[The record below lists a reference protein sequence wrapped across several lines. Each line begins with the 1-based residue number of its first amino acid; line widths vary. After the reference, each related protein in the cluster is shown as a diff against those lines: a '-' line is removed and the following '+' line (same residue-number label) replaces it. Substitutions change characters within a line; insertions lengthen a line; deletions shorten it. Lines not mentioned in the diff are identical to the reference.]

1 MPLLLLKD
9 LPRYECLLEG
19 AKEFPELDPS
29 ACEAFLHLL
38 RTSDEVFSVSE
49 RNLINH
55 NISHGR
61 FSVLMLLWNPAQ
73 RRGEPAAPLEC
84 LQAGPRTPAELA
96 GAAGVTRATMTGL
109 VDTLERDG
117 FVRREP
123 DPNDRRMMSVRLTPK
138 AEIFLREML
147 PAHFQIMAKVM
158 APLSES
164 ERKTLVRLLTKVL
177 LSATELGSAQT
188 GPAVGGH
195 SAT

>member
-1 MPLLLLKD
+1 MVSTVASRQWQLLDFLLKN
-9 LPRYECLLEG
+9 
-19 AKEFPELDPS
+19 K
-29 ACEAFLHLL
+29 
-38 RTSDEVFSVSE
+38 
-49 RNLINH
+49 
-55 NISHGR
+55 
-61 FSVLMLLWNPAQ
+61 
-73 RRGEPAAPLEC
+73 
-84 LQAGPRTPAELA
+84 AGMTVDELA
-96 GAAGVTRATMTGL
+96 EALNITRTAVNQHIAG
-109 VDTLERDG
+109 LERDG
-117 FVRREP
+117 YVKREP
-123 DPNDRRMMSVRLTPK
+123 DPDDRRMMSVRLTPK